1 MNFDETI
8 LYRFILG
15 QTTEVENEQIAQWL
29 EADPVT
35 NRKRFKEVY
44 NIYLLGSM
52 GSAGTSSKAPTSP
65 PLRLGIWRR
74 SAVRYAMGFA
84 ASLMLA
90 FGMSYLFFSY
100 RVSEWTNQTTTIEA
114 PAGQQTRLTLNDGSV
129 VNLASGSRIV
139 YPSIFSGKER
149 RVKLCGEAMFEV
161 SHDASHPFIVE
172 TFACDVKV
180 LGTRFNVEADESE
193 NLFTTALLQGSVCV
207 TDRRTREQVLMEPYT
222 VVRLENGRLNLSQVD
237 NVDDYLWTEGIIN
250 AGGVPFDKLMARLE
264 KFYNIKI
271 EMQRSDLPVIR
282 FNRCKIRIADGID
295 HAMKILQL
303 SSDFEYEHISEEN
316 TVIIK

>member
-1 MNFDETI
+1 MIIDDTI

-15 QTTEVENEQIAQWL
+15 QTTAEQNEQIAQWL
-29 EADPVT
+29 DADPAAHQ
-35 NRKRFKEVY
+35 KRFKEVY
-44 NIYLLGSM
+44 NMYLLGSM
-52 GSAGTSSKAPTSP
+52 GNMGASSKAASAP
-65 PLRLGIWRR
+65 PRMAFWRR
-74 SAVRYAMGFA
+74 SAVRYAAGFA

-100 RVSEWTNQTTTIEA
+100 RVSEWTDQMTTIEA

-149 RVKLCGEAMFEV
+149 RVRLCGEALFEV
-161 SHDASHPFIVE
+161 SHDAAHPFIVE
-172 TFACDVKV
+172 TFVCDVKV
-180 LGTRFNVEADESE
+180 LGTRFNVEAYESE

-207 TDRRTREQVLMEPYT
+207 TDLRTHEQVLMEPNT
-222 VVRLENGRLNLSQVD
+222 VVRLENGRLNLSQVERP
-237 NVDDYLWTEGIIN
+237 DDYLWTEGIIN

-271 EMQRSDLPVIR
+271 DMQRSELPVIR
-282 FNRCKIRIADGID
+282 YSRCKIRIADGID
-295 HAMKILQL
+295 HAMRILQL
-303 SSDFEYEHISEEN
+303 SSDFEYEYISEDN